1 MDKRTRLSSPV
12 DGVVFNLIPSS
23 EGYAV
28 KEGEKWPSGKTKY
41 EILLLKLVC
50 FDVKQWTFGKHKT
63 HEQSVIVEW

>member
-1 MDKRTRLSSPV
+1 MFIDKIEMWPEEKRACIV
-12 DGVVFNLIPSS
+12 
-23 EGYAV
+23 YAV